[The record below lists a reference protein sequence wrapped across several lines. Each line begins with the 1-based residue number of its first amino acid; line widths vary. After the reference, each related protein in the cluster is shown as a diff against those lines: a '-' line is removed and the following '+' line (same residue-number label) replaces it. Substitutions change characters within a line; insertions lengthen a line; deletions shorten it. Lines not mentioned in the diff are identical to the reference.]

1 MNENNVEQ
9 WDARPIVTVVVLC
22 RERYGLTEAV
32 IEQIARTIRIPVRL
46 IYADAGTPQ
55 DLQARIDARAAE
67 WGLEV
72 IRFGERLWPSQVRQ
86 RIAKLID
93 TKYAV
98 FVDNDMHVL
107 PGWLERLI
115 ACAEET
121 GAGLVGPLYLWGDS
135 GHSERVHMAGGVL
148 STKVDERGTLLYERH
163 RHVNRQLSDLQLKRE
178 PADFVEFHCMLMR
191 RELYRAPGM
200 FDETIV
206 CVHEH
211 IHAALLCR
219 EMGYSIYMEP
229 SARVVYLA
237 YVPYAVADLDHFR
250 WRWSFE
256 SAMST
261 ITAFAQRWGVVN
273 DDGVFGVKQFLIS
286 HCSEVDPVRLSLLD
300 ERANAPMQESDLK
313 QTITGLL
320 ELAQARGYVERDIT
334 LFKQAH
340 WNALVLSSGGYRPC
354 GRPFINHLIGT
365 ASVLVHFGFEARLV
379 IVALLHAAYTHAPRM
394 TGGSQITVNT
404 VAGWLGGADTPTE
417 RVVRG
422 YTLRSAR
429 WTELSALDN
438 WQDVA
443 TIDDID
449 AALVAMA
456 NLVDM
461 QLSGEIRVTGRAD
474 DDVAALAKADEIC
487 AIVGVPGLAASLHRE
502 TAGARLDVFS
512 EDKRPKESFRLEG
525 PKMVRMVNNAIFEVR
540 RPIAAKSQSAVKVTA
555 AEDHAGL

>member
-1 MNENNVEQ
+1 
-9 WDARPIVTVVVLC
+9 
-22 RERYGLTEAV
+22 
-32 IEQIARTIRIPVRL
+32 
-46 IYADAGTPQ
+46 
-55 DLQARIDARAAE
+55 
-67 WGLEV
+67 
-72 IRFGERLWPSQVRQ
+72 
-86 RIAKLID
+86 
-93 TKYAV
+93 
-98 FVDNDMHVL
+98 
-107 PGWLERLI
+107 
-115 ACAEET
+115 
-121 GAGLVGPLYLWGDS
+121 
-135 GHSERVHMAGGVL
+135 
-148 STKVDERGTLLYERH
+148 
-163 RHVNRQLSDLQLKRE
+163 
-178 PADFVEFHCMLMR
+178 MLMR